1 MSVSR
6 EGYASIREVLFS
18 SWQVIAVEIF
28 SIAFWVCMLL
38 SAFGLLSVTPIV
50 IIWCGF
56 GGVVLLSFGIAMVEF
71 LLVKK
76 NSSGR

>member
-1 MSVSR
+1 MSVSS
-6 EGYASIREVLFS
+6 EGYASIRAVLFS
-18 SWQVIAVEIF
+18 SWQVIAAEIF

-38 SAFGLLSVTPIV
+38 SAFGLLPVTPIV

-56 GGVVLLSFGIAMVEF
+56 WGVVLLSFGIAMVEF

-76 NSSGR
+76 SSSGC